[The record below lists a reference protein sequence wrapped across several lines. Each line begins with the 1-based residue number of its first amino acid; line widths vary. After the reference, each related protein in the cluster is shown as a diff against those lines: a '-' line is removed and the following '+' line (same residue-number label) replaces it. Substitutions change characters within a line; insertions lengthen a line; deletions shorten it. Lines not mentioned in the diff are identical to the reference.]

1 MASTGA
7 SAAADPLAQVGFT
20 DLGGRRYRH
29 EDMIL
34 DARGSW
40 WTLSCPATKT
50 EDWLWQPGLWKLA
63 DADGAVQAL
72 DLPARALDLEHTDLP
87 ELMSWA
93 VATRCGQVQLT
104 DEASTQ
110 LPEVELHELTARVS
124 TFTCQ
129 GKVVVGGGRLYVDF
143 PLPAPP
149 KDLSATAWHWLHA
162 TLVAARR
169 LRMVR
174 VEACGDSGAIHARV
188 DLTGAPSAWRAGL
201 FAQGIGC
208 LRAAVEQLLPA
219 ITFLT
224 TAGVTCRALE
234 LGAPAPASTSK
245 TSKTNKTNKTNKT
258 KKDKEKTR

>member
-1 MASTGA
+1 MASTVA
-7 SAAADPLAQVGFT
+7 STVAGAAADLLTQVGFIH
-20 DLGGRRYRH
+20 LGGRRYRH

-50 EDWLWQPGLWKLA
+50 EDWLWRPGLWKPA
-63 DADGAVQAL
+63 DADGAAQVL
-72 DLPARALDLEHTDLP
+72 DIPARALGLEHTGLS

-93 VATRCGQVQLT
+93 VATRHGQVQPT

-110 LPEVELHELTARVS
+110 LPEVEPHELTARVS
-124 TFTCQ
+124 TFACQ
-129 GKVVVGGGRLYVDF
+129 GEVVVGGGRLYVDF
-143 PLPAPP
+143 PLSAPP
-149 KDLSATAWHWLHA
+149 KDLSATAWQWLHA

-174 VEACGDSGAIHARV
+174 VEVCGDTGAIHARV
-188 DLTGAPSAWRAGL
+188 DLTGVPSMWRDGL
-201 FAQGIGC
+201 LTQGIGC

-234 LGAPAPASTSK
+234 PGAPAPT
-245 TSKTNKTNKTNKT
+245 KTNKTNKTNKT